1 MKARVIAQAGVDGV
15 LTANQA
21 RWELACLIDNHSV
34 FGEAAA
40 AYLATTSSYRQEVDD
55 LAERLRILIV
65 LKLTGTTNGGYDL
78 QRTAS
83 GESLIGWARN
93 FSITAARSEHRNQNV
108 WKKNQGSP
116 YGRETADGANIWSA
130 ETLAAKGALVGSSRD
145 PVQESGGI
153 PGEAD
158 TMAQACVASEV
169 AEVHVN
175 RARGLRG
182 ISRLCED
189 ARGLTEFYGLPS
201 VQRPD
206 NPADRERLREVVASD
221 GQAAFRSVTALF
233 EAMSAPHAVPGTSAT
248 WSDSHPHPN
257 LNTSP
262 DAALVSLW
270 SGYCSTDL
278 GQLTQTTPGVAHVLA
293 LAALSPRP
301 APLQKVVSALV
312 TDIEGRSDEPG
323 WPLLAQEAV
332 HTWAQ
337 ARAEMTSEFSFN
349 HPAAPKSAE
358 TLRTDARRW
367 RAVARAVASF
377 TGGPLGV
384 SVHQVESVLTARADT
399 IQTEMAMAKAG
410 TQAGR
415 TRRRHGLITA

>member
-1 MKARVIAQAGVDGV
+1 
-15 LTANQA
+15 
-21 RWELACLIDNHSV
+21 
-34 FGEAAA
+34 
-40 AYLATTSSYRQEVDD
+40 
-55 LAERLRILIV
+55 
-65 LKLTGTTNGGYDL
+65 
-78 QRTAS
+78 
-83 GESLIGWARN
+83 
-93 FSITAARSEHRNQNV
+93 
-108 WKKNQGSP
+108 
-116 YGRETADGANIWSA
+116 
-130 ETLAAKGALVGSSRD
+130 
-145 PVQESGGI
+145 
-153 PGEAD
+153 
-158 TMAQACVASEV
+158 V

-201 VQRPD
+201 VHRPD
-206 NPADRERLREVVASD
+206 NPADRERLREMVASD
-221 GQAAFRSVTALF
+221 GHAAFRSVTALLDQ
-233 EAMSAPHAVPGTSAT
+233 MSAPHAVPGTSAT
-248 WSDSHPHPN
+248 WSDSHPHSNP
-257 LNTSP
+257 NTSP

-312 TDIEGRSDEPG
+312 TDVEGRSDEPG

-367 RAVARAVASF
+367 RVVARAVASF

-384 SVHQVESVLTARADT
+384 SVREVESVLTARADT

-410 TQAGR
+410 TRAGR
-415 TRRRHGLITA
+415 PGRRPGLITA